1 MNRNV
6 LGRRMFAHGGQVH
19 PMQEGGGVHQMP
31 DGSMMADSAMS
42 SSQGPP
48 PPMPGMRAPEGS
60 IGDADMNPAAQ
71 GAIQNGLDPAVLE
84 EALGGVA
91 AQMEDLDNA
100 EDYEG
105 VINSIRGDQLPLGA
119 RYAELAGMVGEEDAR
134 ETPESVLALLQPLM
148 QIAAVD
154 QGIGGLAQDEMTAP
168 IEGPMA
174 GGIMST
180 VNMGAPEGPAPVNF
194 SQGGAVQY
202 MEPGGVVPRGLQS
215 SFDERKKL
223 LNSIIGPQ
231 AYDQADIDAERDM
244 TRAQMLFDVA
254 GTALAFATPGERQ
267 MSPAQRLAQAAT
279 ETQLFDKVGARAKAQ
294 MTADRGR
301 KKDMRDEKMQV
312 DLLAFQGAE
321 AQELQKTKARN
332 AAAAKGPKVQ
342 QFENQITGE
351 LSKYVEG
358 SEAWRQAMA
367 DPNLALAGVASQT
380 PESAVSYLTDPERL
394 SRYATGNLGDDAI
407 KFEQT
412 VLDYITPKR
421 VFDGTEYVE
430 GARGQLSGRILE
442 AIKAGNP
449 AFYQTITKGELDED
463 AAPSTLGEVTRGL
476 FKSDGTVDR
485 ESEAWGYT
493 KPNRYDPSVDYRVV
507 IGASRL
513 FPSIGK
519 ALSEARAELSG
530 GDASPE
536 AQHLAK
542 AASSLDAL
550 ANDLLHF
557 STNQSDGR
565 VLKFVQEKIEKEVA
579 NIRPGGIF
587 LKTDADAS
595 AAFQTLADT
604 VAQKMQMGRSILAEY
619 GGSRQGYTE
628 KQVTETREDM
638 DEMKVFMNELLAFQE
653 GFKYVPI
660 SRAEEVRGQDQSTET
675 VKEQIRG
682 MMRRRAQ

>member
-254 GTALAFATPGERQ
+254 GTALAFATPGDRQ

-321 AQELQKTKARN
+321 ARELQAEKARY
-332 AAAAKGPKVQ
+332 AAAAKGPTVQ
-342 QFENQITGE
+342 QFEHQITGE
-351 LSKYVEG
+351 LSKSVEG

-367 DPNLALAGVASQT
+367 DPNQALAGVASQT

-485 ESEAWGYT
+485 ESDAWGYT

-530 GDASPE
+530 GDASPQ

-660 SRAEEVRGQDQSTET
+660 SRAEVVPDRDQSTPT
-675 VKEQIRG
+675 AQAQILQ
-682 MMRRRAQ
+682 MRRNR